1 MWHLIGRTSVLPP
14 LVRQH
19 WARSGGVRNHHFVI
33 RRQMHVHYVTC
44 VCQLCMLKHWY
55 KITCTDYACK
65 MQSIQVTRTCWGGQV
80 KVSDPT
86 IFTTSRE
93 NRSFLLNVSVD
104 VVLLM
109 NLVNNHVAK
118 LAELHCIE
126 TSLQAFVLEHHEPVI
141 IWQAITFVPS
151 VVQQFWEVW
160 YRE

>member
-1 MWHLIGRTSVLPP
+1 
-14 LVRQH
+14 
-19 WARSGGVRNHHFVI
+19 
-33 RRQMHVHYVTC
+33 
-44 VCQLCMLKHWY
+44 
-55 KITCTDYACK
+55 
-65 MQSIQVTRTCWGGQV
+65 MQSIQVTRTYWGGQV

-141 IWQAITFVPS
+141 I
-151 VVQQFWEVW
+151 
-160 YRE
+160 